1 MKTYIFSNCRKND
14 FATYGKIL
22 LARVPLDSRLVLLNR
37 GEVYYKVK
45 EFDKYPNQVFI
56 MRGCGTHGLETYFG
70 MTELISNNRKKI
82 VNDVILFQPMND
94 STILLIGHKNG
105 KVENKSCKTFPWMD
119 EYRKVTNGNFATTG
133 YSAYYLVQDIYGVK
147 PEDIVLVNF
156 YGNNDRSTY
165 KDAIHNWSYEDAWLK
180 DKNRIYC

>member
-14 FATYGKIL
+14 FAMYGRML
-22 LARVPLDSRLVLLNR
+22 LAKVPLDSRLILLNR

-45 EFDKYPNQVFI
+45 EFTKYPNQNFI
-56 MRGCGTHGLETYFG
+56 MRGCGTHGLEDYFG
-70 MTELISNNRKKI
+70 LTDLIAGGRKDI
-82 VNDVILFQPMND
+82 VNDVILFRP
-94 STILLIGHKNG
+94 LLDKAYLSIGHKDEHVERKTIETPWMVDYHKATNG
-105 KVENKSCKTFPWMD
+105 K
-119 EYRKVTNGNFATTG
+119 YATTG
-133 YSAYYLVQDIYGVK
+133 YSAYYLVQTIYDVK

-165 KDAIHNWSYEDAWLK
+165 KDSVHNWSYEDTWLK